1 LPQWQAKAKLC
12 RDTKHMGFFSD
23 SKDRM
28 VESMALPMLN
38 NSLLQP
44 YGKATSLKLNS
55 ADKSAAVVLDLKG
68 ENHPVEIQL
77 TRYELQ
83 REGERVFLIVHS
95 VTTSREWLTTLA
107 REHLLNKKLE
117 LPPQVAA
124 YAGRLL

>member
-1 LPQWQAKAKLC
+1 
-12 RDTKHMGFFSD
+12 MGFFSD

-44 YGKATSLKLNS
+44 YGQATSLKLNS
-55 ADKSAAVVLDLKG
+55 SDKSAAVVLNLKG
-68 ENHPVEIQL
+68 ESQPVEIQL

-83 REGERVFLIVHS
+83 REGEKVYLIIQS
-95 VTTSREWLTTLA
+95 ATTSREWLTTLA